1 MQRYLMNFD
10 TRALPAYE
18 ADVLIVG
25 SGVAG
30 LSAAWRLAEAGKHVL
45 LAVRDTL
52 EDSNTAKAQ
61 GGIASSFGADDNP
74 TLHLEDTLV
83 AGAGLTDRDIA
94 SIVVTEGP
102 QDVAK
107 LADHGAEFD
116 RLPDGSFALGREGCH
131 CRNRIVHAHGDATGA
146 EVARALNAIVAKE
159 ENVRPLEH
167 CYVVDLLVQDGRCFG
182 AVALL
187 DGKKVVLRAPATV
200 LATGGIG
207 RLYSKTTNPEGATG
221 SGIALAFRA
230 GAEVMDMEFVQF
242 HPTALALDGCPNFLI
257 SEAVRGAGALL
268 RSGKGERFMP
278 GYHPMAEL
286 APRDVVARCIF
297 KEMQDGGMD
306 HVWLDATVIDHA
318 AEKFPMIA
326 RTCKEYGVD
335 IEKEY
340 IPIAP
345 AAHYMMGGVHTDE
358 NGRTNVAGLYAAGE
372 VACTGLQ
379 GANRLASNSLLEGL
393 VFGRRAAEDIIENVA
408 SAKETE
414 HMSQAASP
422 SGRGAERMRGGE
434 GSWEHQ
440 PTKMSGRAAA
450 DDGVPFASPC
460 RRTTPPAA
468 HAALPPQ
475 RGGLLNEKRSATDG
489 WAFSGLRATAFS
501 DTARLT
507 RETQTLM
514 TQYLGIRRYDGGI
527 RRGLQE
533 IQRLAALREGYA
545 AETPD
550 ELDLRNRLVVC
561 ELIAQAALRRRES
574 RGAHYRMDYPEK
586 DEKWRRHFLDN
597 RDEMGTPLQQHQ
609 EGEQHD
615 GNDIWIGRELAVMA

>member
-83 AGAGLTDRDIA
+83 AGAGLTDRGIA

-102 QDVAK
+102 QDVAN

-131 CRNRIVHAHGDATGA
+131 CRSRIVHAHGDATGA

-187 DGKKVVLRAPATV
+187 GGKKVVLRAPATV

-393 VFGRRAAEDIIENVA
+393 VFGRRAAENIVLCQD
-408 SAKETE
+408 
-414 HMSQAASP
+414 
-422 SGRGAERMRGGE
+422 GA
-434 GSWEHQ
+434 
-440 PTKMSGRAAA
+440 
-450 DDGVPFASPC
+450 
-460 RRTTPPAA
+460 
-468 HAALPPQ
+468 
-475 RGGLLNEKRSATDG
+475 RSATDG
-489 WAFSGLRATAFS
+489 WTFSGLRATAFS

-597 RDEMGTPLQQHQ
+597 RDEMGTPLQQNH

>member
-1 MQRYLMNFD
+1 MNFD
-10 TRALPAYE
+10 TRNLPTYE
-18 ADVLIVG
+18 ADAIVVG

-30 LSAAWRLAEAGKHVL
+30 LSAAWRLAEAGKRVL

-52 EDSNTAKAQ
+52 ADSNTDKAQ
-61 GGIASSFGADDNP
+61 GGIASSFGDDDNP
-74 TLHLEDTLV
+74 ELHLGDTLV

-94 SIVVTEGP
+94 RIVVTEGP
-102 QDVAK
+102 KDVAK
-107 LADHGAEFD
+107 LAENGAEFD
-116 RLPDGSFALGREGCH
+116 RTPDGKLALGREGCH
-131 CRNRIVHAHGDATGA
+131 CRSRIVHAHGDATGA

-159 ENVRPLEH
+159 ANVQPLEH
-167 CYVVDLLVQDGRCFG
+167 CYVVDLLTKDGRCYG

-187 DGKKVVLRAPATV
+187 SGKKVVLRAPATI
-200 LATGGIG
+200 LATGGTG

-221 SGIALAFRA
+221 SGMALAWRA
-230 GAEVMDMEFVQF
+230 GADVMDMEFVQF

-268 RSGKGERFMP
+268 RNMKGERFMP

-297 KEMQDGGMD
+297 KEMQDAGVG

-318 AEKFPMIA
+318 ASIFPMIA

-358 NGRTNVAGLYAAGE
+358 HGRTNIAGLYAAGE
-372 VACTGLQ
+372 TACTGLQ

-393 VFGRRAAEDIIENVA
+393 VFGRRSADDIIENEIVTKGTERHNAVA
-408 SAKETE
+408 SLSEGGGPRSGGGCVRVYAQTNP
-414 HMSQAASP
+414 ASP
-422 SGRGAERMRGGE
+422 SGVSIPSAFHPDLYWTSE
-434 GSWEHQ
+434 GL
-440 PTKMSGRAAA
+440 
-450 DDGVPFASPC
+450 
-460 RRTTPPAA
+460 RTTV
-468 HAALPPQ
+468 L
-475 RGGLLNEKRSATDG
+475 TD
-489 WAFSGLRATAFS
+489 T
-501 DTARLT
+501 DRLT

-527 RRGLQE
+527 RKAIQE
-533 IQRLAALREGYA
+533 LQRLSALRDGYA
-545 AETPD
+545 AETAD
-550 ELDLRNRLVVC
+550 ELDLRGRLTVC

-586 DEKWRRHFLDN
+586 SEHWRRHFLDN
-597 RDEMGTPLQQHQ
+597 REEIQENKAVVKLDGTA
-609 EGEQHD
+609 ENKGEQHD
-615 GNDIWIGRELAVMA
+615 GNDIWTGRELAVMA

>member
-1 MQRYLMNFD
+1 MNFD
-10 TRALPAYE
+10 TRTLPTYE
-18 ADVLIVG
+18 ADALVVG

-52 EDSNTAKAQ
+52 ADSNTDKAQ
-61 GGIASSFGADDNP
+61 GGIASSFGDDDNP
-74 TLHLEDTLV
+74 ELHLEDTLV

-94 SIVVTEGP
+94 RIVVTEGP
-102 QDVAK
+102 HDVAK
-107 LADHGAEFD
+107 LAEHGAEFD
-116 RLPDGSFALGREGCH
+116 RTADGKLALGREGCH

-159 ENVRPLEH
+159 ANVQPLEH
-167 CYVVDLLVQDGRCFG
+167 CYVVDLLTKDGRCYG

-187 DGKKVVLRAPATV
+187 DGKKVVLRAPATI
-200 LATGGIG
+200 LAMGGTG

-221 SGIALAFRA
+221 SGMALAWRA
-230 GAEVMDMEFVQF
+230 GADVMDMEFVQF

-268 RSGKGERFMP
+268 RNMKGERFMP

-297 KEMQDGGMD
+297 KEMQDAGSD

-318 AEKFPMIA
+318 ANIFPMIA

-335 IEKEY
+335 IETEY

-358 NGRTNVAGLYAAGE
+358 HGRTNIAGLYAAGE
-372 VACTGLQ
+372 TACTGLQ

-393 VFGRRAAEDIIENVA
+393 VFGRRSADDIIEN
-408 SAKETE
+408 KELSEGVERHNT
-414 HMSQAASP
+414 AASP
-422 SGRGAERMRGGE
+422 SGRG
-434 GSWEHQ
+434 
-440 PTKMSGRAAA
+440 GREA
-450 DDGVPFASPC
+450 DGA
-460 RRTTPPAA
+460 
-468 HAALPPQ
+468 
-475 RGGLLNEKRSATDG
+475 GLRKRSQTTAIAAGNVPNANVDVPSLFSPDLYWTSTGLYTTVLTD
-489 WAFSGLRATAFS
+489 T
-501 DTARLT
+501 DRLT

-527 RRGLQE
+527 RKAIQE
-533 IQRLAALREGYA
+533 LQRLSTLRDGYA
-545 AETPD
+545 AETAD
-550 ELDLRNRLVVC
+550 ELDLRGRLIVD

-586 DEKWRRHFLDN
+586 SDRWRRHFLDN
-597 RDEMGTPLQQHQ
+597 REEMTENETVGKKPATTG
-609 EGEQHD
+609 ERNEQHD
-615 GNDIWIGRELAVMA
+615 GNDIWTGRELAVMA

>member
-10 TRALPAYE
+10 TRALPVYE
-18 ADVLIVG
+18 ADVLVVG

-83 AGAGLTDRDIA
+83 AGAGLTDRGIA

-131 CRNRIVHAHGDATGA
+131 CRSRIVHAHGDATGA

-187 DGKKVVLRAPATV
+187 SGKKVVLRAPATV

-268 RSGKGERFMP
+268 RNGKGERFMP

-358 NGRTNVAGLYAAGE
+358 QGRTNIAGLYAAGE

-393 VFGRRAAEDIIENVA
+393 VFGRRAAEDIVLCQGEVRD
-408 SAKETE
+408 E
-414 HMSQAASP
+414 SP
-422 SGRGAERMRGGE
+422 SRMETHPQSPFGCQPPRRGGQAGE
-434 GSWEHQ
+434 
-440 PTKMSGRAAA
+440 
-450 DDGVPFASPC
+450 
-460 RRTTPPAA
+460 A
-468 HAALPPQ
+468 H
-475 RGGLLNEKRSATDG
+475 SATAA
-489 WAFSGLRATAFS
+489 WASSGLHATAFS

-507 RETQTLM
+507 RETQLLM

-545 AETPD
+545 AETAD

>member
-10 TRALPAYE
+10 TRALPVYE
-18 ADVLIVG
+18 ADVLVVG

-83 AGAGLTDRDIA
+83 AGAGLTDRGIA

-102 QDVAK
+102 QDVAN

-131 CRNRIVHAHGDATGA
+131 CRSRIVHAHGDATGA

-187 DGKKVVLRAPATV
+187 GGKKVVLRAPATV

-268 RSGKGERFMP
+268 RNGKGERFMP

-358 NGRTNVAGLYAAGE
+358 QGRTNIAGLYAAGE

-393 VFGRRAAEDIIENVA
+393 VFGRRAAEDIVLCQGEVRD
-408 SAKETE
+408 E
-414 HMSQAASP
+414 SP
-422 SGRGAERMRGGE
+422 SRMETHPQSPFGCQPPRRGGQAGE
-434 GSWEHQ
+434 
-440 PTKMSGRAAA
+440 
-450 DDGVPFASPC
+450 
-460 RRTTPPAA
+460 A
-468 HAALPPQ
+468 H
-475 RGGLLNEKRSATDG
+475 SATAA
-489 WAFSGLRATAFS
+489 WASSGLHATAFS

-507 RETQTLM
+507 RETQLLM

-545 AETPD
+545 AETAD

-597 RDEMGTPLQQHQ
+597 RDEMGTPLQQNH

>member
-10 TRALPAYE
+10 TRALPVYE
-18 ADVLIVG
+18 ADVLVVG

-102 QDVAK
+102 QDVAN

-131 CRNRIVHAHGDATGA
+131 CRSRIVHAHGDATGA

-187 DGKKVVLRAPATV
+187 GGKKVVLRAPATV

-268 RSGKGERFMP
+268 RNGKGERFMP

-358 NGRTNVAGLYAAGE
+358 QGRTNVAGLYAAGE

-393 VFGRRAAEDIIENVA
+393 VFGRRAAEDIIA
-408 SAKETE
+408 SGETE
-414 HMSQAASP
+414 
-422 SGRGAERMRGGE
+422 SGRHAWT
-434 GSWEHQ
+434 S
-440 PTKMSGRAAA
+440 SG
-450 DDGVPFASPC
+450 F
-460 RRTTPPAA
+460 
-468 HAALPPQ
+468 H
-475 RGGLLNEKRSATDG
+475 
-489 WAFSGLRATAFS
+489 ATAFS

-533 IQRLAALREGYA
+533 IQRLAALREDYA
-545 AETPD
+545 AETPE

>member
-10 TRALPAYE
+10 TRALPVYE
-18 ADVLIVG
+18 ADVLVVG

-102 QDVAK
+102 QDVAN

-131 CRNRIVHAHGDATGA
+131 CRSRIVHAHGDATGA

-187 DGKKVVLRAPATV
+187 GGKKVVLRAPATV

-268 RSGKGERFMP
+268 RNGKGERFMP

-393 VFGRRAAEDIIENVA
+393 VFGRRAAEDIIA
-408 SAKETE
+408 SGETE
-414 HMSQAASP
+414 
-422 SGRGAERMRGGE
+422 SGRHAWT
-434 GSWEHQ
+434 S
-440 PTKMSGRAAA
+440 SG
-450 DDGVPFASPC
+450 F
-460 RRTTPPAA
+460 
-468 HAALPPQ
+468 HA
-475 RGGLLNEKRSATDG
+475 T
-489 WAFSGLRATAFS
+489 AFATAFS

-533 IQRLAALREGYA
+533 IQRLAALREDYA

>member
-393 VFGRRAAEDIIENVA
+393 VFGRRAAEDIVLCQGEVRD
-408 SAKETE
+408 E
-414 HMSQAASP
+414 SP
-422 SGRGAERMRGGE
+422 SRMETHPQSPFGCQPPRRGGQAGE
-434 GSWEHQ
+434 
-440 PTKMSGRAAA
+440 
-450 DDGVPFASPC
+450 
-460 RRTTPPAA
+460 A
-468 HAALPPQ
+468 H
-475 RGGLLNEKRSATDG
+475 SATAA
-489 WAFSGLRATAFS
+489 WASSGLHATAFS

-507 RETQTLM
+507 RETQLLM

>member
-10 TRALPAYE
+10 TRALPSYE
-18 ADVLIVG
+18 ADVLVVG

-83 AGAGLTDRDIA
+83 AGAGLTDRGIA

-102 QDVAK
+102 QDVAN

-131 CRNRIVHAHGDATGA
+131 CRSRIVHAHGDATGA

-187 DGKKVVLRAPATV
+187 GGKKVVLRAPATV

-268 RSGKGERFMP
+268 RNGKGERFMP

-358 NGRTNVAGLYAAGE
+358 QGRTNIAGLYAAGE

-393 VFGRRAAEDIIENVA
+393 VFGRRAAEDIVLCQGEVRD
-408 SAKETE
+408 E
-414 HMSQAASP
+414 SP
-422 SGRGAERMRGGE
+422 SRMETHPQSPFGCQPPRRGGQAGE
-434 GSWEHQ
+434 
-440 PTKMSGRAAA
+440 
-450 DDGVPFASPC
+450 
-460 RRTTPPAA
+460 A
-468 HAALPPQ
+468 H
-475 RGGLLNEKRSATDG
+475 SATAA
-489 WAFSGLRATAFS
+489 WASSGLHATAFS

-507 RETQTLM
+507 RETQRLM

-545 AETPD
+545 AETAD

-597 RDEMGTPLQQHQ
+597 RDEMGTPLQQNH

>member
-10 TRALPAYE
+10 TRALPVYE
-18 ADVLIVG
+18 ADVLVVG

-83 AGAGLTDRDIA
+83 AGAGLTDRGIA

-102 QDVAK
+102 QDVAN

-131 CRNRIVHAHGDATGA
+131 CRSRIVHAHGDATGA

-187 DGKKVVLRAPATV
+187 GGKKVVLRAPATV

-268 RSGKGERFMP
+268 RNGKGERFMP

-358 NGRTNVAGLYAAGE
+358 QGRTNIAGLYAAGE

-393 VFGRRAAEDIIENVA
+393 VFGRRAAEDIVLCQGEVRD
-408 SAKETE
+408 E
-414 HMSQAASP
+414 SP
-422 SGRGAERMRGGE
+422 SRMETHPQSPFGCQPPRRGGQAGE
-434 GSWEHQ
+434 
-440 PTKMSGRAAA
+440 
-450 DDGVPFASPC
+450 
-460 RRTTPPAA
+460 A
-468 HAALPPQ
+468 H
-475 RGGLLNEKRSATDG
+475 SATAA
-489 WAFSGLRATAFS
+489 WASSGLHATAFS

-507 RETQTLM
+507 RETQRLM

-545 AETPD
+545 AETAD

-597 RDEMGTPLQQHQ
+597 RDEMGTPLQQNH

>member
-10 TRALPAYE
+10 TRALPVYE
-18 ADVLIVG
+18 ADVLVVG

-83 AGAGLTDRDIA
+83 AGAGLTDRGIA

-102 QDVAK
+102 QDVAN

-131 CRNRIVHAHGDATGA
+131 CRSRIVHAHGDATGA

-187 DGKKVVLRAPATV
+187 GGKKVVLRAPATV

-268 RSGKGERFMP
+268 RNGKGERFMP

-358 NGRTNVAGLYAAGE
+358 QGRTNIAGLYAAGE

-393 VFGRRAAEDIIENVA
+393 VFGRRAAEDIVLCQGAVRDE
-408 SAKETE
+408 
-414 HMSQAASP
+414 SP
-422 SGRGAERMRGGE
+422 SRMETHPQSPFGCQPPRRGGQAGE
-434 GSWEHQ
+434 
-440 PTKMSGRAAA
+440 
-450 DDGVPFASPC
+450 
-460 RRTTPPAA
+460 A
-468 HAALPPQ
+468 H
-475 RGGLLNEKRSATDG
+475 SATAA
-489 WAFSGLRATAFS
+489 WASSGLHATAFS

-507 RETQTLM
+507 RETQRLM

-545 AETPD
+545 AETAD

-597 RDEMGTPLQQHQ
+597 RDEMGTPLQQNH